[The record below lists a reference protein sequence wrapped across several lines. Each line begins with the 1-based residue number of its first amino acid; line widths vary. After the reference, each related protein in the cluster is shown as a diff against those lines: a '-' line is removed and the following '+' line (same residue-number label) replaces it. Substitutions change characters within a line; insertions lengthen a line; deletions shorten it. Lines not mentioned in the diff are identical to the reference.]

1 MTFLSLKILE
11 YNMVVK
17 GLKKGTTFSIG
28 TSLDLKW
35 ISNENSEKSLS
46 LEFNRISYWNF
57 KFG

>member
-1 MTFLSLKILE
+1 
-11 YNMVVK
+11 MVVK

-35 ISNENSEKSLS
+35 ISNENSEKSRS